1 MAKIFEV
8 KPRNE
13 VDSEFQW
20 DLTSIF
26 PDDRAFENAL
36 SGFPK
41 KADAFQDYKGTL
53 DQGADQVVTVLEALL
68 AVSRE
73 LESLY
78 VYAHLKHDQDTGDNK
93 YLTYNSQAGALLA
106 QVSEKISWFEP
117 EVLAVSEDV
126 QKTLEDHSEY
136 GHFFRELF
144 AKKAH
149 VLSPNEEALLAGAS
163 EIFGVSSTTFS
174 LLNNADLKFGK
185 VKDEEGN
192 DVTLSHG
199 SYGVLL
205 ESADRS
211 VRENAFKQLYATYEG
226 VKNTNASLMS
236 GNIKGHNYTAKIRH
250 YDSARQKALDNNNI
264 PESVYDTLVDTV
276 RKNTNLLHE
285 YVALRKDMLG
295 LDDLQMWDMYTPLTG
310 DAPVKFTYEEAK
322 EITFKALAPLG
333 DQYLKDLAKAF
344 DEKWIDVYENE
355 GKRSGAYSSG
365 AYDTNPYIL
374 LNWQDSLNDLYT
386 LVHELGHSMHSYY
399 TRSNQPYVY
408 GDYSIFV
415 AEIASTT
422 NENLLTS
429 YLLDT
434 IEDKDAQIYI
444 LNHYLDG
451 VKGTIFRQTQFAE
464 FEKFMHE
471 SDANG
476 QPLTADFL
484 SENYFELNK
493 AYYGPSI
500 GEDKTI
506 ALEWS
511 RIPHFYMNYYVYQY
525 ATGFSA
531 ANTLAKR
538 LVEGEDGAVD
548 KYLTYLKS
556 GSSDFPINV
565 MQKAGID
572 MTNATYIE
580 ETFAQ
585 FEQRLAELKGL
596 LNK

>member
-1 MAKIFEV
+1 MAKIFEA

-13 VDSEFQW
+13 VDSAFQW
-20 DLTSIF
+20 DLTTIF
-26 PDDRAFENAL
+26 PDDEAFETAL
-36 SGFPK
+36 AAFPS
-41 KADAFQDYKGTL
+41 KAEAFQTYQGTL
-53 DQGADQVVTVLEALL
+53 GQGVDQVITVLEALL

-73 LESLY
+73 LETLY
-78 VYAHLKHDQDTGDNK
+78 VYAHLKHDQDTNNNK

-117 EVLAVSEDV
+117 EVLSVSEDV
-126 QKTLEDHSEY
+126 QKALENHAEY

-149 VLSPNEEALLAGAS
+149 VLSPEAESLLAGAS
-163 EIFGVSSTTFS
+163 EIFGNASSTFS

-185 VKDEEGN
+185 VKDEDGN
-192 DVTLSHG
+192 EVTLSHG

-205 ESADRS
+205 ESTDRL
-211 VRENAFKQLYATYEG
+211 VREKAFKQLYASYES

-276 RKNTNLLHE
+276 RKNTHLLHE

-295 LDDLQMWDMYTPLTG
+295 IEDLQMWDMYTPLTG
-310 DAPVKFTYEEAK
+310 DAPIKFTYEEAK

-333 DQYLKDLAKAF
+333 DQYLKDLEKAF

-399 TRSNQPYVY
+399 TRSNQPYIY

-434 IEDKDAQIYI
+434 LEDKDAQIYI

-464 FEKFMHE
+464 FEQFMHE
-471 SDANG
+471 SDAKG

-493 AYYGPSI
+493 VYYGPSI

-556 GSSDFPINV
+556 GSSDYPINV

-585 FEQRLAELKGL
+585 FEQRLAELKFL

>member
-1 MAKIFEV
+1 MAKIFEA

-20 DLTSIF
+20 DLTTIF
-26 PDDRAFENAL
+26 PSDEAYEAAFAA
-36 SGFPK
+36 FPAK
-41 KADAFQDYKGTL
+41 TEKFASYKGTL
-53 DQGADQVVTVLEALL
+53 TESADQVVAALEELL

-73 LESLY
+73 LETLY
-78 VYAHLKHDQDTGDNK
+78 VYAHLKHDQDTSDNK
-93 YLTYNSQAGALLA
+93 YLTYNSQAGALAA

-117 EVLAVSEDV
+117 EVLTVSEDI
-126 QKTLEDHSEY
+126 QATLESSEEY
-136 GHFFRELF
+136 GHFFRDLF

-149 VLSPNEEALLAGAS
+149 VLSPSEESLLAGAG
-163 EIFGVSSTTFS
+163 EIFGNSSTTFS

-192 DVTLSHG
+192 EVTLSHG

-205 ESADRS
+205 ESSDRA
-211 VRENAFKQLYATYEG
+211 VREAAFKQLYASYDA

-236 GNIKGHNYTAKIRH
+236 GNIKGHNYTAKVRH

-264 PESVYDTLVDTV
+264 PESVYDTLLDTV
-276 RKNTNLLHE
+276 HKNLGLLHE
-285 YVALRKDMLG
+285 YVNLRKDMLG
-295 LDDLQMWDMYTPLTG
+295 IDDLQMWDMYTPLTG
-310 DAPVKFTYEEAK
+310 EAPIKFTFEEAK
-322 EITFKALAPLG
+322 EVTFKALAPLG
-333 DQYLKDLAKAF
+333 EQYLKDLEKAF

-365 AYDTNPYIL
+365 AYDTNPYVL

-399 TRSNQPYVY
+399 TRTNQPYVY

-434 IEDKDAQIYI
+434 IKDKEAQIYI

-471 SDANG
+471 SDASG

-484 SENYFELNK
+484 SDNYFDLNK
-493 AYYGPSI
+493 KYYGPAI
-500 GEDKTI
+500 GDDRTI

-538 LVEGEDGAVD
+538 MVAGEDGAVD

-565 MQKAGID
+565 MKKAGID

-580 ETFAQ
+580 ETLEQ
-585 FEQRLAELKGL
+585 FKERLDELKAL

>member
-1 MAKIFEV
+1 
-8 KPRNE
+8 
-13 VDSEFQW
+13 
-20 DLTSIF
+20 
-26 PDDRAFENAL
+26 
-36 SGFPK
+36 
-41 KADAFQDYKGTL
+41 
-53 DQGADQVVTVLEALL
+53 
-68 AVSRE
+68 
-73 LESLY
+73 
-78 VYAHLKHDQDTGDNK
+78 
-93 YLTYNSQAGALLA
+93 
-106 QVSEKISWFEP
+106 
-117 EVLAVSEDV
+117 
-126 QKTLEDHSEY
+126 
-136 GHFFRELF
+136 
-144 AKKAH
+144 
-149 VLSPNEEALLAGAS
+149 
-163 EIFGVSSTTFS
+163 
-174 LLNNADLKFGK
+174 
-185 VKDEEGN
+185 
-192 DVTLSHG
+192 
-199 SYGVLL
+199 
-205 ESADRS
+205 
-211 VRENAFKQLYATYEG
+211 
-226 VKNTNASLMS
+226 
-236 GNIKGHNYTAKIRH
+236 
-250 YDSARQKALDNNNI
+250 
-264 PESVYDTLVDTV
+264 
-276 RKNTNLLHE
+276 
-285 YVALRKDMLG
+285 LRKDMLG

-538 LVEGEDGAVD
+538 LVEGEEGAVD

-580 ETFAQ
+580 ETFTQ

>member
-1 MAKIFEV
+1 MSKIFEA

-13 VDSEFQW
+13 VDSDFQW
-20 DLTSIF
+20 DLTTIF
-26 PDDRAFENAL
+26 PTDEDFEESLAAFPEKTEKFE
-36 SGFPK
+36 SF
-41 KADAFQDYKGTL
+41 KGSL
-53 DQGADQVVTVLEALL
+53 NQGAGQVILALEELL
-68 AVSRE
+68 NVSRE
-73 LESLY
+73 LETLY

-93 YLTYNSQAGALLA
+93 YLTYNSQASSLLA

-117 EVLAVSEDV
+117 EVLTVTEDV
-126 QKTLEDHSEY
+126 QKELEASETY

-149 VLSPNEEALLAGAS
+149 VLAPGEEALLAGAG
-163 EIFGVSSTTFS
+163 EIFGNSSTTFS

-185 VKDEEGN
+185 VEDEDGN
-192 DVTLSHG
+192 EVTLSHG
-199 SYGVLL
+199 SYSVLL
-205 ESADRS
+205 ESANRE
-211 VRENAFKQLYATYEG
+211 VREKAFKQLYASYDQ

-236 GNIKGHNYTAKIRH
+236 GNVKGHNYTAKIRH

-264 PESVYDTLVDTV
+264 PESVYDTLVETV
-276 RKNTNLLHE
+276 RKNTNLLHD

-295 LDDLQMWDMYTPLTG
+295 LEDLQMWDMYTPLTG
-310 DAPVKFTYEEAK
+310 DAPIKFTYQEAK
-322 EITFKALAPLG
+322 EVTFKALAPLG
-333 DQYLKDLAKAF
+333 EQYLADLKKAF
-344 DEKWIDVYENE
+344 AEKWIDVYENE

-365 AYDTNPYIL
+365 AYDTNPYVL

-399 TRSNQPYVY
+399 TRKNQPYIY

-429 YLLDT
+429 YLLKT
-434 IEDKDAQIYI
+434 IEDPEARIYI

-464 FEKFMHE
+464 FEQFMHE
-471 SDANG
+471 SDAKG

-484 SENYFELNK
+484 SDNYFELNK
-493 AYYGPSI
+493 KYYGPAI
-500 GEDKTI
+500 GDDKTI

-538 LVEGEDGAVD
+538 IVAGEDGAVE

-580 ETFAQ
+580 ETFNQ
-585 FEQRLAELKGL
+585 FEQRLAELKAL

>member
-1 MAKIFEV
+1 MAKIFEA

-13 VDSEFQW
+13 VNSDFQW
-20 DLTSIF
+20 DLTTIF
-26 PDDRAFENAL
+26 PNDEAFESAL
-36 SGFPK
+36 KSFPK
-41 KADAFQDYKGTL
+41 KTENFVSYKGTL
-53 DQGADQVVTVLEALL
+53 DQGADQVTKALEALL
-68 AVSRE
+68 DLSRE
-73 LESLY
+73 LETIY

-93 YLTYNSQAGALLA
+93 YLTYDSQASALLA
-106 QVSEKISWFEP
+106 QVSEQISWFEP
-117 EVLAVSEDV
+117 EVLTVSEDV
-126 QKTLEDHSEY
+126 EASLRNSSDY
-136 GHFFRELF
+136 GHFFTELF
-144 AKKAH
+144 DKKDH
-149 VLSPNEEALLAGAS
+149 VLAPNEEALLAGAS
-163 EIFGVSSTTFS
+163 EIFGASSNTFA

-185 VKDEEGN
+185 VNDEEGN
-192 DVTLSHG
+192 EVTLSHG

-205 ESADRS
+205 ESADRE
-211 VRENAFKQLYATYEG
+211 VREKAFKQLYATYDS

-236 GNIKGHNYTAKIRH
+236 GNIKGHNYTAKVRK
-250 YDSARQKALDNNNI
+250 YDSARQKALDNNHI
-264 PESVYDTLVDTV
+264 PESVYDTLVETV
-276 RKNTNLLHE
+276 RNNTELLHE
-285 YVALRKDMLG
+285 YVALRKEMLG
-295 LDDLQMWDMYTPLTG
+295 LEDLQMWDMYTPLTG
-310 DAPVKFTYEEAK
+310 EAPIKFTFEEAK
-322 EITFKALAPLG
+322 EVTFKALAPLG
-333 DQYLKDLAKAF
+333 DQYLKDLEKAF
-344 DEKWIDVYENE
+344 DEKWIDVYENV

-408 GDYSIFV
+408 GDYSIFI

-422 NENLLTS
+422 NENLLTA

-464 FEKFMHE
+464 FEQFMHE
-471 SDANG
+471 ADANG

-484 SENYFELNK
+484 SENYLELNK
-493 AYYGPSI
+493 KYYGPSI
-500 GEDKTI
+500 GDDKTI

-538 LVEGEDGAVD
+538 LVDGTPDAVD

-556 GSSDFPINV
+556 GSSDYPINV

-580 ETFAQ
+580 ETFTQ
-585 FEQRLAELKGL
+585 FKERLAELKEL

>member
-1 MAKIFEV
+1 MAKIFEA

-20 DLTSIF
+20 DLTTIF
-26 PDDRAFENAL
+26 PSDEAFETAL
-36 SGFPK
+36 AAFPA
-41 KADAFQDYKGTL
+41 KAENFASYKGTL
-53 DQGADQVVTVLEALL
+53 TESADQVVSALEELL

-73 LESLY
+73 LEVLY
-78 VYAHLKHDQDTGDNK
+78 VYAHLKHDQDTSDNK
-93 YLTYNSQAGALLA
+93 YLTYNSQAGALAA

-117 EVLAVSEDV
+117 EVLTVAEDI
-126 QKTLEDHSEY
+126 QATLEASETY

-149 VLSPNEEALLAGAS
+149 ILSPNEESLLAGAG
-163 EIFGVSSTTFS
+163 EIFGNSSTTFS

-185 VKDEEGN
+185 VKDEDGN

-205 ESADRS
+205 ESSNRE
-211 VRENAFKQLYATYEG
+211 VRETAFKQLYASYDA

-236 GNIKGHNYTAKIRH
+236 GNIKGHNYTAKVRH

-264 PESVYDTLVDTV
+264 PESVYDTLLDTIH
-276 RKNTNLLHE
+276 KNLDLLHE

-295 LDDLQMWDMYTPLTG
+295 IEDLQMWDMYTPLTG
-310 DAPVKFTYEEAK
+310 EAPIKFTFEEAK
-322 EITFKALAPLG
+322 EVTFKALAPLG
-333 DQYLKDLAKAF
+333 EQYLKDLEKAF

-365 AYDTNPYIL
+365 AYDTNPYVL

-399 TRSNQPYVY
+399 TRTNQPYIY

-434 IEDKDAQIYI
+434 IKDKEAQIYI

-471 SDANG
+471 SDASG

-484 SENYFELNK
+484 SDNYFDLNK
-493 AYYGPSI
+493 KYYGPAV
-500 GEDKTI
+500 GEDRTI

-538 LVEGEDGAVD
+538 MVAGEDGAVE

-565 MQKAGID
+565 MKNAGID

-580 ETFAQ
+580 ETLAQ
-585 FEQRLAELKGL
+585 FSERLKELKAL